1 MVGGL
6 DMQCIISGLE
16 TENKFKNLAIHPDV
30 MDLARDIMNDTD
42 CSLSTALK
50 NVAFILVNDIKEKL
64 KQERGIE

>member
-1 MVGGL
+1 
-6 DMQCIISGLE
+6 MQCIISGLE